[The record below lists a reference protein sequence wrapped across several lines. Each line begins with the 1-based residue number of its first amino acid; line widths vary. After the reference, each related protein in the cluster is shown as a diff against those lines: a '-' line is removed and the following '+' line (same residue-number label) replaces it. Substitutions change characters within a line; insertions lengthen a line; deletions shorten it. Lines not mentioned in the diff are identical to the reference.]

1 MPTKIAIIGTGAVGA
16 TTAYACLMRNI
27 TAEIM
32 LVDVDEID
40 CRGEVLDLSDALS
53 FSPTSKVAQGNLK
66 QAGSADIIII
76 TAGKA
81 QKEGQT
87 RADLLKTNQQIIKQV
102 INDLAPINKN
112 AIIIMVTN
120 PVDTLTWYAQQITNL
135 PKDQIF
141 GSGTLLDSQRLRNFI
156 SKEINIAEQSIHT
169 YILGE
174 HGDSQFAAFSAGR
187 VGGMPLSHFLEQ
199 HELNALAKKAQEK
212 VYEIISCKGSTC
224 YGVASCLAATC
235 ENIIFDQKR
244 IMPVSTYVERY
255 NVCMSM
261 PSAIGAKGV
270 ERTLIPPLSPH
281 EEDLLHRS
289 VNKLKKMKEDLA

>member
-120 PVDTLTWYAQQITNL
+120 PVDTLT
-135 PKDQIF
+135 
-141 GSGTLLDSQRLRNFI
+141 
-156 SKEINIAEQSIHT
+156 
-169 YILGE
+169 
-174 HGDSQFAAFSAGR
+174 
-187 VGGMPLSHFLEQ
+187 
-199 HELNALAKKAQEK
+199 
-212 VYEIISCKGSTC
+212 
-224 YGVASCLAATC
+224 
-235 ENIIFDQKR
+235 
-244 IMPVSTYVERY
+244 
-255 NVCMSM
+255 
-261 PSAIGAKGV
+261 
-270 ERTLIPPLSPH
+270 
-281 EEDLLHRS
+281 
-289 VNKLKKMKEDLA
+289 